1 MKKEVKK
8 YKNIIIFCISIIIL
22 SLAKLNLTID
32 GNFFE
37 KMRGNSLEFI
47 FETIFLMIGID
58 KLIYIYEKRLSIFSS
73 IVALIL
79 SICQIAGYAIV
90 NNVSLFSKILLLKFI
105 GYWALFY
112 IVIMLVYYFLN
123 NITKKKFEENWKL
136 TDIKLFF
143 IIWAAIFLS
152 YIPYFLKYF
161 PGIASTDSIYQMYQA
176 TGNMNLI
183 NSHPIFHTMIISGA
197 MNLGKIIGSYNIGVG
212 IYSIIQ
218 MLFMSAIFSYTVCYM
233 KKKEIPKIAVICSI
247 IFFAIFPVMPMYS
260 ITMWKDIPFGV
271 SILLYVISMVELA
284 TNADQFLNTKRG
296 ILFLIVS
303 ALFTMFFKHNGFYIV
318 LLSIPFVLFFIR
330 EHIKKLLIIFVGLVI
345 FYKLI
350 NGPLLTALNVAPT
363 LPSEALSIPIQQ
375 LSRVVATEDIDD
387 IELKEINEW
396 IIADKTTI
404 KEEYNP
410 RLSDPMKKYF
420 NNERFKDEKIEFLKL
435 WFKYLK
441 KYPNRYVQSFLFNTY
456 GYWYPD
462 TQYWMFQR
470 NLEDEKLNLRRESKL
485 SIKLLDGI
493 IEDRNIPVISTLTS
507 LGFAFWIIGIMMF
520 YAIYK
525 KEYKKIIIFIPVI
538 ILWLT
543 SIASSVFCEYRYMFG
558 AFTAMPIIV
567 LSFFI
572 KENYEI
578 KEGTEKK

>member
-1 MKKEVKK
+1 MKKIVKK
-8 YKNIIIFCISIIIL
+8 YKNVIIFCISIIIL
-22 SLAKLNLTID
+22 SLTKLNLTIE

-37 KMRGNSLEFI
+37 KMRGNSLDFV
-47 FETIFLMIGID
+47 FEAIFLMIGID
-58 KLIYIYEKRLSIFSS
+58 KLTYIYEKRLSIFSG
-73 IVALIL
+73 IVGLIL
-79 SICQIAGYAIV
+79 SICQIVGYAVI
-90 NNVSLFSKILLLKFI
+90 NNISLFSKILLLKFI

-123 NITKKKFEENWKL
+123 KTNKEEKEEKWKF

-143 IIWAAIFLS
+143 IIWAVIFLS

-161 PGIASTDSIYQMYQA
+161 PGIASTDSIYQIYQA

-218 MLFMSAIFSYTVCYM
+218 MLFMSGIFSYTACYM
-233 KKKEIPKIAVICSI
+233 KKKKIPKVAIICSI
-247 IFFAIFPVMPMYS
+247 VFFAIFPVMPMYS

-284 TNADQFLNTKRG
+284 TNADQFLNSKKG
-296 ILFLIVS
+296 VLFLIVS

-330 EHIKKLLIIFVGLVI
+330 EHIKKLLIIFVGLII

-350 NGPLLTALNVAPT
+350 NGSLLTALNVAPT

-375 LSRVVATEDIDD
+375 LSRVVAIEDIED

-396 IIADKTTI
+396 IITDKATI

-420 NNERFKDEKIEFLKL
+420 NNERFKNEKIEFFKL

-441 KYPNRYVQSFLFNTY
+441 KYPNTYVQSFLCNTY

-470 NLEDEKLNLRRESKL
+470 NLEDEKLNLKRESKL
-485 SIKLLDGI
+485 SVKLLDVI
-493 IEDRNIPVISTLTS
+493 IEDRNVPVISTLTS
-507 LGFAFWIIGIMMF
+507 LGFVFWITGIMLF
-520 YAIYK
+520 YTIYK
-525 KEYKKIIIFIPVI
+525 KEYKKIIIFVPVI

-543 SIASSVFCEYRYMFG
+543 SIASSVFCEYRYMYG
-558 AFTAMPIIV
+558 AFTAIPIIV
-567 LSFFI
+567 LSFLI
-572 KENYEI
+572 KENDKI
-578 KEGTEKK
+578 KEGAKK